1 MKNLRVKYSNKIIMG
16 HLNINSIRN
25 KSELLPSLIGAKTD
39 ILIINETKLHATF
52 PTNQF
57 LIQRYSIVYRLDR
70 NDKGGGIMLFVK
82 DGTITFPLDRYSF
95 PVRFEIICIEF
106 NLQKKNWLIFCTYN
120 PPNRLIKDY
129 LKELGKPLNFTR
141 KRVET
146 L

>member
-25 KSELLPSLIGAKTD
+25 KSELLPSLIVAKTD

-106 NLQKKNWLIFCTYN
+106 NLQKKN
-120 PPNRLIKDY
+120 
-129 LKELGKPLNFTR
+129 
-141 KRVET
+141 
-146 L
+146 